1 MLPQYAALQVA
12 MTEDVE
18 TLLALGVPDLRL
30 ATLPE
35 RYEQLLD
42 EVGAERRF
50 RDAVPAGGRPPRPGR
65 GVRDR

>member
-1 MLPQYAALQVA
+1 MLPPYAALQVA

-42 EVGAERRF
+42 EVDAERRF
-50 RDAVPAGGRPPRPGR
+50 RDALPYVVDLRDRLAA
-65 GVRDR
+65 VRDR